1 MARSDNSKTPRA
13 SDSSKKVAKAAKV
26 GQSAGSSGREQR
38 ELGFPM
44 ALAGV
49 IVAGLALVAFSW
61 NARDAQALTPNFD
74 DHWHIAYGIYDC
86 RTEAFLPNLA
96 DPQTPNSGIHTHG
109 DGVVHLHPRS
119 SDATGNNAQLK
130 RFLEATRTE
139 ISDDAVLSF
148 PDREA
153 LDEDGA
159 ECDGEPAILQVV
171 RFDPGSDVIESR
183 FTEDLVD
190 YRFQQDQE
198 RVVIALAPAGADVPP
213 PPQANIDAAAASSP
227 FVLQTDG
234 LDDVDL
240 GGTESPGDIGID
252 EDGNLVDGDGNILIP
267 ADELEADGDDGEGGD
282 SGGGDGGSGDGA
294 DSEGDADEGG

>member
-1 MARSDNSKTPRA
+1 MARSDKSNTSRA
-13 SDSSKKVAKAAKV
+13 SDSSKKVARAAKV
-26 GQSAGSSGREQR
+26 GQSAGSTGRERR

-49 IVAGLALVAFSW
+49 FVAGLALVAFSW
-61 NARDAQALTPNFD
+61 NARDAQALTPSFD

-86 RTEAFLPNLA
+86 RTESFLPNLA

-119 SDATGNNAQLK
+119 SDATGKNAQLK
-130 RFLEATRTE
+130 RFLEATRTD
-139 ISDDAVLSF
+139 ISGDAVLSF

-159 ECDGEPAILQVV
+159 ECDGEPAVLQVV

-183 FTEDLVD
+183 LTEDLID

-198 RVVIALAPAGADVPP
+198 RVVIALAPLGADVPP
-213 PPQANIDAAAASSP
+213 PPQENIDSAAASSP

-234 LDDVDL
+234 LDGVDL
-240 GGTESPGDIGID
+240 DGTDSSGDIGID
-252 EDGNLVDGDGNILIP
+252 EDGNLVDGDGNILVP
-267 ADELEADGDDGEGGD
+267 ADELEDGADDGDGGDDSDGDDG
-282 SGGGDGGSGDGA
+282 SGSTDDGEEPAGEDG
-294 DSEGDADEGG
+294 